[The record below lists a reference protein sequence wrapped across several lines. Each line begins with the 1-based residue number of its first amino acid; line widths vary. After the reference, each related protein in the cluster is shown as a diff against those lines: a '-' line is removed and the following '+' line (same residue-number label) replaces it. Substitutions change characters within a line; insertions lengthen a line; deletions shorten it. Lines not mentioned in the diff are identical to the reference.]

1 MSETPNETDVSARNA
16 ELFRNVEELIKT
28 LDPRPQSALVSI
40 TAPERR
46 VLAVRNYLR
55 YSSAK
60 LDKKWAW
67 SDDEI
72 REFMRSEDR
81 KKIEAAIRGVVDAFE
96 ALSGN
101 QYSLKSADAKRLI
114 RPLHKQIEFWNGN
127 VTVYYLGNQLI
138 DKLLKAYP
146 AWSRNLNLF
155 KKYLAGM
162 GPGGQVKLEKK
173 TIMGAGKGGK
183 DLNIPRS
190 PTHATPGLSDH
201 GRANAFDFI
210 VIHKLNRQIIAD
222 AKTAT
227 AKDKWDKSGWT
238 AKLKQAVIKAGNHF
252 EGPLGSPGGGLY
264 EPWHYI
270 YK

>member
-1 MSETPNETDVSARNA
+1 
-16 ELFRNVEELIKT
+16 
-28 LDPRPQSALVSI
+28 
-40 TAPERR
+40 
-46 VLAVRNYLR
+46 VRNYLR
-55 YSSAK
+55 CSSAK

-81 KKIEAAIRGVVDAFE
+81 KRVEAAIESVVHAFE
-96 ALSGN
+96 TLSGN
-101 QYSLKSADAKRLI
+101 QYSLKPADAKRLI
-114 RPLHKQIEFWNGN
+114 RPLYKQIKFWNEN

-138 DKLLKAYP
+138 EKLLKDYSD
-146 AWSRNLNLF
+146 WSRNLNLF
-155 KKYLAGM
+155 GKYLSGM
-162 GPGGQVKLEKK
+162 GPGGQVKLEKR
-173 TIMGAGKGGK
+173 TILGAGKEGK
-183 DLNIPRS
+183 DLHIPRS

-210 VIHKLNRQIIAD
+210 VIHKLNGQIIAD
-222 AKTAT
+222 AKSAT
-227 AKDKWDKSGWT
+227 AREKWDKPGWT
-238 AKLKQAVIKAGNHF
+238 EKLKQAVINTGNHF